1 HELHHGREKPLCGAQ
16 TQMIDG
22 FEDQSAFNGEIGI
35 EKWRAWP
42 CGRRGV
48 APRRNCVFV
57 EPYGEAAT
65 VDQGAIVLMPVAN
78 AIVEN
83 ISCFGHAPIVAVGV
97 AEGNY

>member
-1 HELHHGREKPLCGAQ
+1 MRSTQ
-16 TQMIDG
+16 TQVIHR

-57 EPYGEAAT
+57 EPYGEAAPIDQRT
-65 VDQGAIVLMPVAN
+65 VVFVPVAD
-78 AIVEN
+78 
-83 ISCFGHAPIVAVGV
+83 PIPKDRG
-97 AEGNY
+97 